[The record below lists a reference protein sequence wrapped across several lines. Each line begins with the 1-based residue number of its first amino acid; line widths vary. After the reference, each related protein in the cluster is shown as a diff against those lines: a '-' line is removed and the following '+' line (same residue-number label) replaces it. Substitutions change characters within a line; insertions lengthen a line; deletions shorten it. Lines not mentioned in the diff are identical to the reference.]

1 MTLNERLFIVVP
13 LVSLICNLLL
23 LLTVLASRKNRLVNA
38 FIIQLCVFTAWTAG
52 SLFMRMTVWPGP
64 EFWYTVSITGI
75 FLVPFA
81 IFNFVY
87 RYTESKCA
95 FVRAALLIFW
105 LVITVLN
112 MGNVFITDPHMTVVQ
127 GERRFEYGVSPW
139 LALPLLMAVLTLGL
153 AGALICQSCRSGRMQ
168 LRQFTPVIAGVAVMF
183 VGTASAVL
191 PQMVSL
197 PVDTFSCCVNAVC
210 LYYMLC
216 RRRVVQL
223 RSFATDA
230 PVYALSV
237 ICSALIL
244 ANWYQPMQA
253 FLGRLVSGGRQLRTI
268 TSALAF
274 SAMTMVICAL
284 LRKLMGNLLLK
295 GPEEQEEEI
304 RRFSTAVSKTL
315 HLNELLS
322 LYRDFLQQN
331 LPGLSA
337 RVFLRAEDGSYVMQD
352 STKMELACRDA
363 FSPEHPLV
371 RLLQQTG
378 RGITRA
384 EFARTRGYRAMWQK
398 EKDRLEEMDA
408 ALFQPVMSGE
418 RMVALTVFSG
428 QRPARG
434 RRTPQ
439 GQMSFLEST
448 AAVLAIA
455 LNNALLY
462 EALEKKAQRD
472 PLTNLYN
479 RSYFQDHILEEFE
492 LCRHEQLSLMIVS
505 FDDFQLYNELYGSA
519 EGDCILK
526 RFGEALC
533 SLTEGRGTVAR
544 YSGKEFA
551 VSFPFG
557 SAADAAACAEHA
569 RDWLNAEILRSGE
582 QTRKFLTFC
591 AGISSYPGN
600 AVNVDELFTYAGMA
614 LYTAKS
620 SGKNKIVRYRRESED
635 RRRAESLQ
643 SKRELAENCAPTIY
657 ALTAAIDA
665 KDHYTFSH
673 SNHVAEYAAALAR
686 ELQLDAEHVEI
697 IRQAGLLHDIGKIG
711 TPEAILSKTTRL
723 TQEEYGIVKQHVEA
737 SIAMIR
743 YLPSLDYVIPS
754 VLGHHERW
762 DGKGYPRGIAGES
775 IPVGA
780 RCLCLADSFDAMISR
795 RSYKEAMRVDQAL
808 EEIRRNLGTQFDPD
822 LGRLFID
829 LVQSGRMEIFSEQS

>member
-183 VGTASAVL
+183 VGTASAAL

-253 FLGRLVSGGRQLRTI
+253 FLGRLVSGGRQLRAI

-331 LPGLSA
+331 LPGLTA

-352 STKMELACRDA
+352 STKMELAYRDA

-398 EKDRLEEMDA
+398 
-408 ALFQPVMSGE
+408 
-418 RMVALTVFSG
+418 
-428 QRPARG
+428 
-434 RRTPQ
+434 
-439 GQMSFLEST
+439 
-448 AAVLAIA
+448 
-455 LNNALLY
+455 
-462 EALEKKAQRD
+462 
-472 PLTNLYN
+472 
-479 RSYFQDHILEEFE
+479 
-492 LCRHEQLSLMIVS
+492 
-505 FDDFQLYNELYGSA
+505 
-519 EGDCILK
+519 
-526 RFGEALC
+526 
-533 SLTEGRGTVAR
+533 
-544 YSGKEFA
+544 
-551 VSFPFG
+551 
-557 SAADAAACAEHA
+557 
-569 RDWLNAEILRSGE
+569 
-582 QTRKFLTFC
+582 
-591 AGISSYPGN
+591 
-600 AVNVDELFTYAGMA
+600 
-614 LYTAKS
+614 
-620 SGKNKIVRYRRESED
+620 
-635 RRRAESLQ
+635 
-643 SKRELAENCAPTIY
+643 
-657 ALTAAIDA
+657 
-665 KDHYTFSH
+665 
-673 SNHVAEYAAALAR
+673 
-686 ELQLDAEHVEI
+686 
-697 IRQAGLLHDIGKIG
+697 
-711 TPEAILSKTTRL
+711 
-723 TQEEYGIVKQHVEA
+723 
-737 SIAMIR
+737 
-743 YLPSLDYVIPS
+743 
-754 VLGHHERW
+754 
-762 DGKGYPRGIAGES
+762 
-775 IPVGA
+775 
-780 RCLCLADSFDAMISR
+780 
-795 RSYKEAMRVDQAL
+795 
-808 EEIRRNLGTQFDPD
+808 
-822 LGRLFID
+822 
-829 LVQSGRMEIFSEQS
+829 